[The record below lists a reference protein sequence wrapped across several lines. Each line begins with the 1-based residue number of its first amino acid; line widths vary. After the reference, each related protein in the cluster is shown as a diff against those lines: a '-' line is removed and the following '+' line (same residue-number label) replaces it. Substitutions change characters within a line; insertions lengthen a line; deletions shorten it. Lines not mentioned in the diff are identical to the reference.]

1 MLKAFL
7 DLVFPRVCNACNT
20 PLISGEDLIC
30 TNCRFTLPTTD
41 SHLETLPELT
51 NKFIGKVNL
60 KHTLA
65 FLKFVKGG
73 KVQKLMH
80 KIKYGGKQEVGELLG
95 KMYGAE
101 LKANGFSD
109 EFDMIIP
116 VPLHQKRLSSRGYNQ
131 SDCLA
136 KGLSE
141 GLGIEWSA
149 DILKRGKIT
158 ESQVR
163 KSKVERFENVQDVFF
178 VEKPEEIMGKRI
190 VVIDDTLTT
199 GATLEA
205 CVLALIEAQAKEVSI
220 IAMAMVI

>member
-1 MLKAFL
+1 MLRAFL

-20 PLISGEDLIC
+20 PLIAGENLIC
-30 TNCRFTLPTTD
+30 TDCRFTLPTTD
-41 SHLETLPELT
+41 SHIEILPVLT

-65 FLKFVKGG
+65 YLKFVKGG

-95 KMYGAE
+95 KMYGVE
-101 LKANGFSD
+101 LRENGFSD
-109 EFDMIIP
+109 EFDLIIP
-116 VPLHQKRLSSRGYNQ
+116 VPLHQKRLSNRGYNQ

-141 GLGIEWSA
+141 GLGIEWSP
-149 DILKRGKIT
+149 DILKRGKAT
-158 ESQVR
+158 ESQIR
-163 KSKVERFENVQDVFF
+163 KSKVERYENVQDVFF
-178 VEKPEEIMGKRI
+178 VERPEEIIGKKI

-205 CVLALIEAQAKEVSI
+205 CVQELIEAQAKEVSI